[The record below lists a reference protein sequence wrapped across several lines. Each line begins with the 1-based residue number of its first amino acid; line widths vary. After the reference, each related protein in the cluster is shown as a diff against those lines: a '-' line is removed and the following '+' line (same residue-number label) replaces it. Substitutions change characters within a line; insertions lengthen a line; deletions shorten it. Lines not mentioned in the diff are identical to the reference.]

1 MPDRLPLAKRLGR
14 SFSMRTGDPPAP
26 EDAGEAEGEAVGVA
40 VGVGELFGW
49 GSVLWAALLSSGGPT
64 LVVR

>member
-26 EDAGEAEGEAVGVA
+26 EGTGEGTGEAEGDAVGVA
-40 VGVGELFGW
+40 VGVGEL
-49 GSVLWAALLSSGGPT
+49 SG
-64 LVVR
+64 

>member
-26 EDAGEAEGEAVGVA
+26 EGAGEAEGDAVGVA
-40 VGVGELFGW
+40 VGVGEL
-49 GSVLWAALLSSGGPT
+49 SG
-64 LVVR
+64 